1 MKTLQ
6 DQYKLILE
14 GKGNKDFFLKQAKR
28 LFPNYFNQY
37 TDYNSAIKTLKGKR
51 ILTEE
56 TQEIPEFDPLK
67 DMPNLYNFKDQKKID
82 NINFNEILKGFYCE
96 MGDIDNLSKTVD
108 ELIKIVTDNLIK
120 DPLYYVKNGQFG
132 LKGIGYTNTASG
144 SSKIPEE
151 AKGKY
156 KSSGM
161 TELKESL
168 MREDKKP
175 RGPKW
180 KDTQWYA
187 DALSSDKED
196 IERIK
201 KIYSSPKGY
210 QYYSLL
216 KKMISKLDTLPR
228 EDYIPNDVYNFLFSE
243 LEENLSFKSLFEKS
257 LSFPDDW
264 DSMEHPNYPEIQ
276 KGNKYGLFKTEE
288 NGSWNDGGGNI
299 ETGMVKSSDNIED
312 LIITAKEEYM
322 NENNIEFDDIP
333 LDKNGLPPGYH
344 IDELNYDD
352 VQQDKEANAWV
363 DKQHGDL
370 KEYAVPEQD
379 FSGYKFILYSIEEDD
394 TMQSGGGNLDYGYYE
409 GGNSKE
415 DLIITAKETYVADH
429 NERAEEGEEIEFGDI
444 PLKKDG
450 LPMGYFIIDNPD
462 YNPQA
467 KKENDWEENK
477 GLKEAW
483 EGAEFDTG
491 KFDDGPQPK
500 IEVDNIDDKIE
511 AIIHLAEKADNDG
524 LLILVKLI
532 LGDDSLDYFDLEDN
546 VIWNNTINEIRYTL
560 NHRFS
565 TAEVNDL
572 YNNLEKEGLL

>member
-14 GKGNKDFFLKQAKR
+14 GKGNKNLFLNQVKR

-37 TDYNSAIKTLKGKR
+37 TDYNSAVRVLKGKR

-56 TQEIPEFDPLK
+56 TQETPEFDPLK
-67 DMPNLYNFKDQKKID
+67 DMPNLFNYKDQKNID
-82 NINFNEILKGFYCE
+82 NLNFNEILKGFYCE
-96 MGDIDNLSKTVD
+96 MGDVDNLSKTVD
-108 ELIKIVTDNLIK
+108 ELIKIVTDNLSK

-132 LKGIGYTNTASG
+132 LKNVGYTNTASG
-144 SSKIPEE
+144 SSKIPQE

-168 MREDKKP
+168 IREDKKE
-175 RGPKW
+175 PK
-180 KDTQWYA
+180 
-187 DALSSDKED
+187 
-196 IERIK
+196 
-201 KIYSSPKGY
+201 
-210 QYYSLL
+210 
-216 KKMISKLDTLPR
+216 
-228 EDYIPNDVYNFLFSE
+228 
-243 LEENLSFKSLFEKS
+243 ENLSFKSLFEES

-264 DSMEHPNYPEIQ
+264 DSMKHPNYPEMH

-288 NGSWNDGGGNI
+288 DDGGNV
-299 ETGMVKSSDNIED
+299 ETGMIDSNDNIED
-312 LIITAKEEYM
+312 LIVTAKEEYM

-363 DKQHGDL
+363 DKQHG
-370 KEYAVPEQD
+370 
-379 FSGYKFILYSIEEDD
+379 
-394 TMQSGGGNLDYGYYE
+394 
-409 GGNSKE
+409 
-415 DLIITAKETYVADH
+415 
-429 NERAEEGEEIEFGDI
+429 
-444 PLKKDG
+444 
-450 LPMGYFIIDNPD
+450 
-462 YNPQA
+462 
-467 KKENDWEENK
+467 

-500 IEVDNIDDKIE
+500 IEVDNVDDKIE
-511 AIIHLAEKADNDG
+511 AIIHLAEKVDNDG

-546 VIWNNTINEIRYTL
+546 VTWNNTINEIRYTL